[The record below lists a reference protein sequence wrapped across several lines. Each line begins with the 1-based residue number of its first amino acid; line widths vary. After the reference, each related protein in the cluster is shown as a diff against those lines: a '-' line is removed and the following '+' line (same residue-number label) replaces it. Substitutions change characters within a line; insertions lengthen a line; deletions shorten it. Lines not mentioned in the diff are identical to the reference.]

1 MNNGFR
7 IKKVNYIVK
16 LLMVGA
22 ITLSSVEA
30 KSQYKIT
37 VTDSNTFVYGN
48 TYLINVPIKKY
59 VNRLYIN
66 DDNGK
71 IPVATFVYFTGSAD
85 TLIVTNKSK
94 EYIFYIR
101 NYSHYGDTLN
111 GIYIDT
117 LNKIDKKIKHFI
129 DIPKPDTSRDIISYY
144 SIGSGSS
151 LNDGYFETMKKY
163 SDFIS
168 AFEKENNV
176 KITGIYGRSSG
187 YEGEGINYYTLQ
199 GMSLTQKAK
208 FVNNSRYIFLHST
221 AKMARILIVVMPTLI
236 PKNNLSKHN

>member
-1 MNNGFR
+1 
-7 IKKVNYIVK
+7 
-16 LLMVGA
+16 MVA
-22 ITLSSVEA
+22 AMILSPVVA
-30 KSQYKIT
+30 KSQYKII

-66 DDNGK
+66 DDIGK
-71 IPVATFVYFTGSAD
+71 IPVAAFSYFTGSAD

-101 NYSHYGDTLN
+101 NYIHYNDTIN

-117 LNKIDKKIKHFI
+117 LNRIDKKLKHFI
-129 DIPKPDTSRDIISYY
+129 DIPKPDTLHDIISYY

-151 LNDGYFETMKKY
+151 LNDGYFQNVKKY

-176 KITGIYGRSSG
+176 KIMGIYGRSTG

-199 GMSLTQKAK
+199 GLSLIQKAK
-208 FVNNSRYIFLHST
+208 LFNNGRNLFTRST
-221 AKMARILIVVMPTLI
+221 VKMASGSMVVMPILI
-236 PKNNLSKHN
+236 SKDNLSKRN